1 MHLHKIAICLMLI
14 AVASG
19 YARFTVLALQESA
32 LLNAVFI
39 GSTIGLVLCL
49 VRIASRQMEQIGRSV
64 ARRGD
69 LREDKTRTHR
79 AQDSAL

>member
-1 MHLHKIAICLMLI
+1 MHMHKIVICLMLI

-19 YARFTVLALQESA
+19 YIRFTIIALEESA

-39 GSTIGLVLCL
+39 GSTIGLILCL
-49 VRIASRQMEQIGRSV
+49 IRIASRQMEHIGRSV

-69 LREDKTRTHR
+69 LREDKTRTP
-79 AQDSAL
+79 